1 MSPAR
6 SPARP
11 PRAPDFPLAASVG
24 AAVRRT
30 HRAFAED
37 LQARLA
43 VHAVNVGMWYFLRIL
58 WEEDGLTQRELARR
72 IGVSEP
78 TAAQQ
83 LARMARQGLIE
94 RRPSRADRR
103 KLHVHLSAAGRA
115 LRRELLPYAVEVNAA
130 ALAGIGAREIA
141 ALRATLDKICANLA
155 TRQATRSQDGGR
167 ADSAPGVRPR
177 RAKARPAAR

>member
-1 MSPAR
+1 MTRTRHSAGAR
-6 SPARP
+6 GAL
-11 PRAPDFPLAASVG
+11 DFPLAASVG

-30 HRAFAED
+30 HRAFADD

-43 VHAVNVGMWYFLRIL
+43 AHAVNVGMWYFLRLL
-58 WEEDGLTQRELARR
+58 WEQDGLTQRELAGR

-78 TAAQQ
+78 TCAQQ

-103 KLHVHLSAAGRA
+103 KVHVHLSPAGRA
-115 LRRELLPYAVEVNAA
+115 LRRELLPYAAEVNAA

-155 TRQATRSQDGGR
+155 ARHARRTEPERTAGATPVIRARRSKTIR
-167 ADSAPGVRPR
+167 
-177 RAKARPAAR
+177 K